1 MKYRKLAHTLWVSSE
16 SANAA
21 GCKPVF
27 FGSSWGGTNLAHQK
41 VNSSTRLAQWNSDS
55 LPAARQH
62 PTVDDKGSREL
73 ICSVGQAVKTQDFH
87 SCITSSTLVPST
99 IGSANSI
106 STIREQ
112 CTRLPLTK
120 LRYKKIATL
129 ETFALGKC
137 VFESH
142 YLLQWGNCVSASRVT
157 RKIKNVEWQVNA
169 DSDRPSS
176 YCDNRR
182 RQADAG

>member
-1 MKYRKLAHTLWVSSE
+1 MLYQTVRSYKYDEWGRHPPPPPAPSLNFVCAVLEDGRAMKYRKLAHTLWVSSE

-41 VNSSTRLAQWNSDS
+41 VNSSTRLAQLNSDS

-73 ICSVGQAVKTQDFH
+73 ICSVGQVVKTQDFH
-87 SCITSSTLVPST
+87 SCITSSTLVPSA

-112 CTRLPLTK
+112 CTRLPLTNW
-120 LRYKKIATL
+120 
-129 ETFALGKC
+129 KC
-137 VFESH
+137 S
-142 YLLQWGNCVSASRVT
+142 GIMC
-157 RKIKNVEWQVNA
+157 
-169 DSDRPSS
+169 
-176 YCDNRR
+176 
-182 RQADAG
+182 

>member
-1 MKYRKLAHTLWVSSE
+1 M
-16 SANAA
+16 
-21 GCKPVF
+21 
-27 FGSSWGGTNLAHQK
+27 
-41 VNSSTRLAQWNSDS
+41 
-55 LPAARQH
+55 
-62 PTVDDKGSREL
+62 DDKGSREL

-87 SCITSSTLVPST
+87 SCITSSTLVPSA

-142 YLLQWGNCVSASRVT
+142 YLLQRGNCVSASRVT
-157 RKIKNVEWQVNA
+157 RKIKNVERQVNA

-182 RQADAG
+182 RQTDAG

>member
-1 MKYRKLAHTLWVSSE
+1 M
-16 SANAA
+16 
-21 GCKPVF
+21 
-27 FGSSWGGTNLAHQK
+27 
-41 VNSSTRLAQWNSDS
+41 
-55 LPAARQH
+55 
-62 PTVDDKGSREL
+62 DDKGSREL
-73 ICSVGQAVKTQDFH
+73 ICSVGQVVKTLAFH
-87 SCITSSTLVPST
+87 VGNMGSTPIPST

-142 YLLQWGNCVSASRVT
+142 YLLQRGNFVSASLEVFGYHGLIREYAYVG
-157 RKIKNVEWQVNA
+157 RYYKVEA
-169 DSDRPSS
+169 EHIL
-176 YCDNRR
+176 
-182 RQADAG
+182 